1 VEELPASTVY
11 LLKRAELAV
20 RGCLELAL
28 GALNMTPSQYFI
40 LVLAKS
46 REATSSAELARAMGV
61 LPQSMTELIAP
72 LERRG
77 AIVRRPDPANGRI
90 LRTELTSAG
99 EDLFESATEIAMGIE
114 RELLD
119 GFAEREIADANRFLS
134 DLITHAEAHSF
145 HPTRRRLAGGKT
157 PVTKG
162 APRSAAK
169 SHAGVARRSRGKRV
183 KARPESHETS

>member
-1 VEELPASTVY
+1 MEELPSSTVY

-40 LVLAKS
+40 LLLAKS
-46 REATSSAELARAMGV
+46 REVTSSAELARAMGV

-72 LERRG
+72 LEKRG

-90 LRTELTSAG
+90 LRAELTSDG
-99 EDLFESATEIAMGIE
+99 EHLFESATEIAMGLE

-119 GFAEREIADANRFLS
+119 GFKQHEIADANRFLS

-145 HPTRRRLAGGKT
+145 HPTRRRLGRGKA
-157 PVTKG
+157 PATKG
-162 APRSAAK
+162 APRAAAK
-169 SHAGVARRSRGKRV
+169 IQGSVERRSRGKRV
-183 KARPESHETS
+183 KAQPASHENS